1 MLKIIAEQTKISE
14 KRTELLVIG
23 CFLNED
29 YSDLL
34 NKINKEISVIG
45 KEIIS
50 NIQKF
55 GLFNELY
62 TYAKI
67 PAKKILFI
75 GLGNKNEFNTEKSRI
90 ISGKIIQYAKEFKI
104 KELSIIP
111 FHPSKEIFESLIEG
125 IILSSYSFEKF
136 KTSKENNNNSNN
148 SNIFSKVSILLES
161 NSKEFQKVI
170 DETSIICQSVNYA
183 REISNLPPNECSPD
197 FLAKIALNIKNQ
209 EIKSKVINFDLM
221 KDIGLNGLVAVG
233 SGSINEPKLIVIE
246 YKGTKKEE
254 KPILLVGKAVTFDSG
269 GLSLKP
275 SEKMDEMK
283 FDKCGGV
290 NVISIMK
297 SLPLLNIKNNV
308 IGIIPS
314 VENMPSN
321 SSYRPSD
328 IINMYNGKSVEV
340 LNTDAEGRL
349 ILADAISFGI
359 KEYNPKLIIDMAT
372 LTGACII
379 ALGTNVAG
387 IIGNDEKLIR
397 EIIEISK
404 ITDEKIWELPL
415 FEEYHEQIKSKN
427 ADIKNIGGRAAG
439 AITAA
444 AFLSNFVEN
453 VPWAHLDIA
462 GTAWNQEGTLS
473 KSYNPSGATGF
484 GIRTIIK
491 FIINEEI

>member
-1 MLKIIAEQTKISE
+1 MLKIIADETKINE

-34 NKINKEISVIG
+34 NKFNEEISIAG

-50 NIQKF
+50 HIHKF
-55 GLFNELY
+55 GLLNELY
-62 TYAKI
+62 TFSKL
-67 PAKKILFI
+67 PARKILFA

-104 KELSIIP
+104 KELSMFTFNFSKDII
-111 FHPSKEIFESLIEG
+111 ESFVEG

-136 KTSKENNNNSNN
+136 KTSKNNT
-148 SNIFSKVSILLES
+148 IDKVSILIEG
-161 NSKEFQKVI
+161 NSKEYQKKINEISV
-170 DETSIICQSVNYA
+170 ICQSVNLG
-183 REISNLPPNECSPD
+183 REISNLPPNECSPQY
-197 FLAKIALNIKNQ
+197 LAKIALDLKNRG
-209 EIKSKVINFDLM
+209 IKSKIISFDAM
-221 KDIGLNGLVAVG
+221 KDMGLNGIVSVG
-233 SGSINEPKLIVIE
+233 GGSINSPKLIVLNYE
-246 YKGTKKEE
+246 GTKKEE

-269 GLSLKP
+269 GISIKP
-275 SEKMDEMK
+275 SDKMEEMK

-290 NVISIMK
+290 NVIAIMK
-297 SLPLLNIKNNV
+297 SLPPLKIKHNV
-308 IGIIPS
+308 IGIIPT

-328 IINMYNGKSVEV
+328 IIKMYNGKNVEV
-340 LNTDAEGRL
+340 INTDAEGRL
-349 ILADAISFGI
+349 ILADALSFGI
-359 KEYNPKLIIDMAT
+359 KQYKPKLIIDMAT

-379 ALGTNVAG
+379 ALGNNIAG
-387 IIGNDEKLIR
+387 IIGNDEKLIKK
-397 EIIEISK
+397 ILDISK
-404 ITDEKIWELPL
+404 VTDEKMWQLPL
-415 FEEYHEQIKSKN
+415 LEDHHDQIKSKN

-453 VPWAHLDIA
+453 TPWVHLDIA
-462 GTAWNQEGTLS
+462 GTAWNQEGSLS
-473 KSYNPSGATGF
+473 KSYNPPGATGF

-491 FIINEEI
+491 FIMDENQ

>member
-1 MLKIIAEQTKISE
+1 MLKIIADQTKVNE
-14 KRTELLVIG
+14 KKTELLVVG

-34 NKINKEISVIG
+34 NRLNEEISIAG

-55 GLFNELY
+55 GLFNELH
-62 TYAKI
+62 TFAKI

-90 ISGKIIQYAKEFKI
+90 ISGKIIQYSREFKI

-111 FHPSKEIFESLIEG
+111 FNSSKEIIESLIEG

-136 KTSKENNNNSNN
+136 KTAKENNT
-148 SNIFSKVSILLES
+148 ISKVSILIES
-161 NSKEFQKVI
+161 NSKEFQKII
-170 DETSIICQSVNYA
+170 DEISVICQSVNDA
-183 REISNLPPNECSPD
+183 REISNLPPNQCSPEH
-197 FLAKIALNIKNQ
+197 LSKIALNIKNQ
-209 EIKSKVINFDLM
+209 GIKSKIINIDTM
-221 KDIGLNGLVAVG
+221 KDIGLNGLVSVG
-233 SGSINEPKLIVIE
+233 SGSINSPKLIVIE
-246 YKGTKKEE
+246 YKGTKNED

-269 GLSLKP
+269 GISLKP
-275 SEKMDEMK
+275 SEKMEEMK

-290 NVISIMK
+290 NVIAIMK
-297 SLPLLNIKNNV
+297 SLSLLKIKNNV
-308 IGIIPS
+308 IGIIPAA
-314 VENMPSN
+314 ENMPSN

-349 ILADAISFGI
+349 ILADALTFGI
-359 KEYNPKLIIDMAT
+359 KQYNPKLIIDMAT

-379 ALGTNVAG
+379 ALGNNVAG

-397 EIIEISK
+397 KIIDTSK
-404 ITDEKIWELPL
+404 ITDEKMWELPL
-415 FEEYHEQIKSKN
+415 FEEYYDQIKSKN

-444 AFLSNFVEN
+444 AFLSNFVEDI
-453 VPWAHLDIA
+453 PWVHLDIA
-462 GTAWNQEGTLS
+462 GTAWNQEGSLS

-491 FIINEEI
+491 FIMNEEV

>member
-1 MLKIIAEQTKISE
+1 MLKIIADQTRISE
-14 KRTELLVIG
+14 KSTELLVIG

-34 NKINKEISVIG
+34 SKLDKEISIAG

-50 NIQKF
+50 NIKKF
-55 GLFNELY
+55 GIFNELH
-62 TYAKI
+62 TFAKI
-67 PAKKILFI
+67 PAKKILFV
-75 GLGNKNEFNTEKSRI
+75 GLGNKNEFSTEKSRI
-90 ISGKIIQYAKEFKI
+90 ISGKIIQYSREYNI
-104 KELSIIP
+104 KELSIVP
-111 FHPSKEIFESLIEG
+111 FKSSKEIIKSLIEG

-136 KTSKENNNNSNN
+136 KTAKENNTMSN
-148 SNIFSKVSILLES
+148 VSILIES
-161 NSKEFQKVI
+161 NSKEFQKI
-170 DETSIICQSVNYA
+170 INEISAICQSVNDA
-183 REISNLPPNECSPD
+183 REISNLPPNECSPEH
-197 FLAKIALNIKNQ
+197 LAKIALKIKNP
-209 EIKSKVINFDLM
+209 EIKSKIINIDTL
-221 KDIGLNGLVAVG
+221 KELGLNGIVSVG
-233 SGSINEPKLIVIE
+233 SGSINTPKLIVIE
-246 YKGTKKEE
+246 YKGIKEE
-254 KPILLVGKAVTFDSG
+254 ENPILLVGKAVTFDSG
-269 GLSLKP
+269 GISLKP

-297 SLPLLNIKNNV
+297 SLSSLKIKNNV
-308 IGIIPS
+308 IGIIPA

-349 ILADAISFGI
+349 ILADALSFGI
-359 KEYNPKLIIDMAT
+359 KQYNPKLIIDMAT

-387 IIGNDEKLIR
+387 IVGNDEKLIR
-397 EIIEISK
+397 KIIDTSK
-404 ITDEKIWELPL
+404 ITDEKMWQLPL
-415 FEEYHEQIKSKN
+415 FEEYHDQIKSKN

-444 AFLSNFVEN
+444 AFLSNFVGN
-453 VPWAHLDIA
+453 TPWVHLDIA
-462 GTAWNQEGTLS
+462 GTAWNQEGSLP
-473 KSYNPSGATGF
+473 KSYNPPGATGF

-491 FIINEEI
+491 FIMNEET

>member
-1 MLKIIAEQTKISE
+1 MLKIIADQTKVNE
-14 KRTELLVIG
+14 KKTELLVIG

-34 NKINKEISVIG
+34 NRLNEEISIAG

-55 GLFNELY
+55 GLFNELH
-62 TYAKI
+62 TFAKI

-90 ISGKIIQYAKEFKI
+90 ISGKIIQYSREFKI

-111 FHPSKEIFESLIEG
+111 FNSSKEIIESLIEG

-136 KTSKENNNNSNN
+136 KTAKENNT
-148 SNIFSKVSILLES
+148 ISKVSILIES
-161 NSKEFQKVI
+161 NSKEFQKII
-170 DETSIICQSVNYA
+170 DEISVICQSVNDA
-183 REISNLPPNECSPD
+183 REISNLPPNQCSPEH
-197 FLAKIALNIKNQ
+197 LSKIALNIKNQ
-209 EIKSKVINFDLM
+209 EIKSKIIDIDTM
-221 KDIGLNGLVAVG
+221 KDIGLNGLVSVG
-233 SGSINEPKLIVIE
+233 SGSINSPKLIVIE
-246 YKGTKKEE
+246 YKGTKNED

-269 GLSLKP
+269 GISLKP
-275 SEKMDEMK
+275 SEKMEEMK

-290 NVISIMK
+290 NVIAIMK
-297 SLPLLNIKNNV
+297 SLSLLKIKNNV
-308 IGIIPS
+308 IGIIPAA
-314 VENMPSN
+314 ENMPSN

-349 ILADAISFGI
+349 ILADALTFGI
-359 KEYNPKLIIDMAT
+359 KQYNPKLIIDMAT

-379 ALGTNVAG
+379 ALGNNVAG

-397 EIIEISK
+397 KIIDTSK
-404 ITDEKIWELPL
+404 ITDEKMWELPL
-415 FEEYHEQIKSKN
+415 FEEYYDQIKSKN

-444 AFLSNFVEN
+444 AFLSNFVEDI
-453 VPWAHLDIA
+453 PWVHLDIA

-491 FIINEEI
+491 FIMNEEV

>member
-1 MLKIIAEQTKISE
+1 MLRIIADQTKVNE
-14 KRTELLVIG
+14 KKTELLVIG
-23 CFLNED
+23 CFLDED

-34 NKINKEISVIG
+34 NRLNKEISIAA

-50 NIQKF
+50 NMQKF

-62 TYAKI
+62 TFAKI

-90 ISGKIIQYAKEFKI
+90 ISGKIIQYSREFKI

-111 FHPSKEIFESLIEG
+111 FNSSKEIIESLIEG

-136 KTSKENNNNSNN
+136 KTTKENNT
-148 SNIFSKVSILLES
+148 ISKVSILIEES
-161 NSKEFQKVI
+161 NSKELQKII
-170 DETSIICQSVNYA
+170 DEISIICQSVNDA

-197 FLAKIALNIKNQ
+197 YLAKIALNIKDQ
-209 EIKSKVINFDLM
+209 KIKSKIINIDTI
-221 KDIGLNGLVAVG
+221 KDIGLNGLVSVG
-233 SGSINEPKLIVIE
+233 SGSINSPKLIVIE
-246 YKGTKKEE
+246 YNGGKKED

-269 GLSLKP
+269 GISLKP
-275 SEKMDEMK
+275 SEKMEEMK

-290 NVISIMK
+290 NVIAIMK
-297 SLPLLNIKNNV
+297 SLPLLKVKNNV
-308 IGIIPS
+308 IGIIPA

-328 IINMYNGKSVEV
+328 IINMYNGKNVEV

-349 ILADAISFGI
+349 ILADALAFGI
-359 KEYNPKLIIDMAT
+359 KQYNPKLIIDMAT

-387 IIGNDEKLIR
+387 IMGNDENLIR
-397 EIIEISK
+397 KIINTSK
-404 ITDEKIWELPL
+404 ITDEKLWELPL
-415 FEEYHEQIKSKN
+415 FEEYHDQIKSKN

-453 VPWAHLDIA
+453 IPWVHLDIA
-462 GTAWNQEGTLS
+462 GTAWNQEGSLT
-473 KSYNPSGATGF
+473 KSYNPTGATGF

-491 FIINEEI
+491 FIIDEKVDN

>member
-1 MLKIIAEQTKISE
+1 MLKIIADQTKISE

-23 CFLNED
+23 CFFNED

-34 NKINKEISVIG
+34 NKFNKEISIAG

-55 GLFNELY
+55 GLFSELH

-90 ISGKIIQYAKEFKI
+90 ISGKIIQYSREFKI
-104 KELSIIP
+104 NELSIISS
-111 FHPSKEIFESLIEG
+111 HSSKEIFESLIEG

-136 KTSKENNNNSNN
+136 KTSKKENNNTV
-148 SNIFSKVSILLES
+148 SKVSILIES
-161 NSKEFQKVI
+161 NSKEFQKII
-170 DETSIICQSVNYA
+170 DETSTTCRAVNDA
-183 REISNLPPNECSPD
+183 REISNLPPNECSPEY
-197 FLAKIALNIKNQ
+197 LAKIASNIKNQ
-209 EIKSKVINFDLM
+209 EIKSKIINIDTM
-221 KDIGLNGLVAVG
+221 KDIGLNGIVSVG
-233 SGSINEPKLIVIE
+233 SGSINTPKLIVID
-246 YKGTKKEE
+246 YKGTKKEKEE

-269 GLSLKP
+269 GISLKP

-290 NVISIMK
+290 NVIAIMK
-297 SLPLLNIKNNV
+297 SLPLLKIKNRV
-308 IGIIPS
+308 IGIIPA

-349 ILADAISFGI
+349 ILADALSFGI

-379 ALGTNVAG
+379 ALGTSVAG
-387 IIGNDEKLIR
+387 IIGNDQKLIR
-397 EIIEISK
+397 KIIDTSK
-404 ITDEKIWELPL
+404 LTDEKIWELPL

-453 VPWAHLDIA
+453 IPWVHLDIA

-473 KSYNPSGATGF
+473 KSYNPPGATGF

-491 FIINEEI
+491 FIINEEV

>member
-1 MLKIIAEQTKISE
+1 MLKIIADQTKINE

-23 CFLNED
+23 CFFDED

-34 NKINKEISVIG
+34 NKTNKEISYIG

-50 NIQKF
+50 NIPKF

-67 PAKKILFI
+67 AAKKILFI

-104 KELSIIP
+104 KELSIVP
-111 FHPSKEIFESLIEG
+111 FHSSKDIFKSLIEG

-136 KTSKENNNNSNN
+136 KTRKENNHT
-148 SNIFSKVSILLES
+148 ISKVSILIES
-161 NSKEFQKVI
+161 NSKEFQKII
-170 DETSIICQSVNYA
+170 DEISTICQSVNYA
-183 REISNLPPNECSPD
+183 REVSNLPPNECSPEY
-197 FLAKIALNIKNQ
+197 LAKIALNIKHQ
-209 EIKSKVINFDLM
+209 DIKSKIINIDIM
-221 KDIGLNGLVAVG
+221 KDIGLNGLVSVG
-233 SGSINEPKLIVIE
+233 SGSINSPKLIVIE
-246 YKGTKKEE
+246 YKGTKNEK

-269 GLSLKP
+269 GISLKP
-275 SEKMDEMK
+275 GEKMDEMK

-290 NVISIMK
+290 NVIAIMK
-297 SLPLLNIKNNV
+297 SLPVLKIKNNV
-308 IGIIPS
+308 IGIIPA

-349 ILADAISFGI
+349 ILADALSFGI

-387 IIGNDEKLIR
+387 IIGNNKKLIR
-397 EIIEISK
+397 KVIDISK

-444 AFLSNFVEN
+444 AFLSNFVEKI
-453 VPWAHLDIA
+453 PWVHLDIA

-484 GIRTIIK
+484 GIRTIIE
-491 FIINEEI
+491 FIMNEEVENL

>member
-1 MLKIIAEQTKISE
+1 MLKIIADQTKVNE
-14 KRTELLVIG
+14 KKTELLVIG
-23 CFLNED
+23 CFLDED

-34 NKINKEISVIG
+34 NRLNEEISIAA

-50 NIQKF
+50 NLQKF
-55 GLFNELY
+55 GLFNELH
-62 TYAKI
+62 TFAKI

-75 GLGNKNEFNTEKSRI
+75 ALGNKNEFNTEKSRI
-90 ISGKIIQYAKEFKI
+90 ISGKIIQYAREFKI

-111 FHPSKEIFESLIEG
+111 FNSSKEIIESLIEG

-136 KTSKENNNNSNN
+136 KTTKENNA
-148 SNIFSKVSILLES
+148 ISKVSILIES
-161 NSKEFQKVI
+161 NSKELQKII
-170 DETSIICQSVNYA
+170 DEISVICQSVNDA
-183 REISNLPPNECSPD
+183 REISNLPPNECSPEY
-197 FLAKIALNIKNQ
+197 LAKIALNLKDQ
-209 EIKSKVINFDLM
+209 KIKSKIINIDTM
-221 KDIGLNGLVAVG
+221 KDIGLNGLVSVG
-233 SGSINEPKLIVIE
+233 SGSINSPKLIVIE
-246 YKGTKKEE
+246 YNGGKKED

-269 GLSLKP
+269 GISLKP
-275 SEKMDEMK
+275 SEKMEEMK

-290 NVISIMK
+290 NVIAIMK
-297 SLPLLNIKNNV
+297 SLSLLKIKNNV
-308 IGIIPS
+308 TGIIPA

-349 ILADAISFGI
+349 ILADALTFGI
-359 KEYNPKLIIDMAT
+359 KQYNPKLIIDMAT

-387 IIGNDEKLIR
+387 IIGNDEKLIKK
-397 EIIEISK
+397 IIDTSK
-404 ITDEKIWELPL
+404 ITDEKLWELPL
-415 FEEYHEQIKSKN
+415 FEEYHDQIKSKN

-453 VPWAHLDIA
+453 IPWVHLDIA
-462 GTAWNQEGTLS
+462 GTAWNQEGSLT
-473 KSYNPSGATGF
+473 KSYNPPGATGF

-491 FIINEEI
+491 FIMNEKI

>member
-1 MLKIIAEQTKISE
+1 MLKIIADQTKISE

-23 CFLNED
+23 CFFNED

-34 NKINKEISVIG
+34 NKFNKEISIAG

-55 GLFNELY
+55 GLFSELH

-90 ISGKIIQYAKEFKI
+90 ISGKIIQYSREFKI
-104 KELSIIP
+104 KELSIIS
-111 FHPSKEIFESLIEG
+111 FHSSKEIFESLIEG

-136 KTSKENNNNSNN
+136 KTSKKENNNTV
-148 SNIFSKVSILLES
+148 SKVSILIES
-161 NSKEFQKVI
+161 NSKEFQKII
-170 DETSIICQSVNYA
+170 DETSTTCRAVNDA
-183 REISNLPPNECSPD
+183 REISNLPPNECSPEY
-197 FLAKIALNIKNQ
+197 LAKIALNIKNQ
-209 EIKSKVINFDLM
+209 EIKLKIINIDTM
-221 KDIGLNGLVAVG
+221 KDIGLNGLVSVG
-233 SGSINEPKLIVIE
+233 SGSINTPKLIVIE
-246 YKGTKKEE
+246 YKGIQNEE
-254 KPILLVGKAVTFDSG
+254 NPILLVGKAVTFDSG
-269 GLSLKP
+269 GISLKP

-297 SLPLLNIKNNV
+297 SLSSLKIKNNV
-308 IGIIPS
+308 IGIIPV

-349 ILADAISFGI
+349 ILADALSFGI
-359 KEYNPKLIIDMAT
+359 KQYNPKLIIDMAT

-397 EIIEISK
+397 KIIDTSK
-404 ITDEKIWELPL
+404 TTDEKMWQLPL
-415 FEEYHEQIKSKN
+415 FEEYHDQIKSKN

-453 VPWAHLDIA
+453 TPWVHLDIA
-462 GTAWNQEGTLS
+462 GTAWNQEGSLS
-473 KSYNPSGATGF
+473 KSYNPAGATGF

-491 FIINEEI
+491 FIMDEETR

>member
-1 MLKIIAEQTKISE
+1 MLKIIADQTKINE

-34 NKINKEISVIG
+34 SKLNKEISIAG

-55 GLFNELY
+55 GLFNELH
-62 TYAKI
+62 TFAKI
-67 PAKKILFI
+67 PAKKILFVS
-75 GLGNKNEFNTEKSRI
+75 LGNKNEFNTEKSRI
-90 ISGKIIQYAKEFKI
+90 ISGKIIQYSREFKI

-111 FHPSKEIFESLIEG
+111 FNSSKEIIESLIEG
-125 IILSSYSFEKF
+125 IILSSYLFEKF
-136 KTSKENNNNSNN
+136 KTIKENNT
-148 SNIFSKVSILLES
+148 ISKVSLLTES
-161 NSKEFQKVI
+161 NSKEVQKI
-170 DETSIICQSVNYA
+170 INKISTICQSVNDA
-183 REISNLPPNECSPD
+183 REISNLPPNECSPE
-197 FLAKIALNIKNQ
+197 FLAKIASNIKNQ
-209 EIKSKVINFDLM
+209 EIKTKIINIDTLKDL
-221 KDIGLNGLVAVG
+221 GLNGIVSVG
-233 SGSINEPKLIVIE
+233 NGSINTPKLIVIE
-246 YKGTKKEE
+246 YKGIKNEE
-254 KPILLVGKAVTFDSG
+254 NPILLVGKAVTFDSG
-269 GLSLKP
+269 GISLKP

-297 SLPLLNIKNNV
+297 SLSSLKIKNNV
-308 IGIIPS
+308 IGIIPA

-349 ILADAISFGI
+349 ILADALSFGI
-359 KEYNPKLIIDMAT
+359 KQYNPKLIIDMAT

-397 EIIEISK
+397 KIIDTSK
-404 ITDEKIWELPL
+404 ITDEKMWQLPL
-415 FEEYHEQIKSKN
+415 FEEYYDQIKSKN

-444 AFLSNFVEN
+444 AFLSNFVGN
-453 VPWAHLDIA
+453 TPWVHLDIA
-462 GTAWNQEGTLS
+462 GTAWNQEGSLS
-473 KSYNPSGATGF
+473 KSYNPAGATGF

-491 FIINEEI
+491 FIMNEET